1 MIILDTNVVSEMMK
15 AEPSPKARKWL
26 ASCQASEIFLTAI
39 TEAEVLTGIA
49 LLPTG
54 KRRNLIESA
63 WESMADHLYQ
73 DRILPFDR
81 IAAKQFALI
90 VPARRNL
97 GRPIASADAQIAA
110 IARSHGASIAT

>member
-39 TEAEVLTGIA
+39 TAAEVLTGIA

-54 KRRNLIESA
+54 TRRNHMECA
-63 WESMADHLYQ
+63 WKSMADPLSQ
-73 DRILPFDR
+73 DRIRPLDR
-81 IAAKQFALI
+81 IAAKQFALL
-90 VPARRNL
+90 VPAPRKL
-97 GRPIASADAQIAA
+97 GRPIA
-110 IARSHGASIAT
+110 